1 MTVTCLLLAGGLS
14 RRMGADKAMLVYK
27 GEPLWSR
34 QLRTLSEVGSEA
46 IWVSARS
53 VPAWAKGLNE
63 VILDEVPSR
72 GPLSGIAAALSRL
85 KTSHLLVLGID
96 LPNMSSEHLRQ
107 LVNVIEPG
115 RGVIPVK
122 EERFE
127 TVCAIYPREAAVV
140 AQEFLAGDRLSLQ
153 DFAKELVRRKLVA
166 RGEIRAAEEHLY
178 LNVNTRADLSQQA
191 QRT

>member
-1 MTVTCLLLAGGLS
+1 
-14 RRMGADKAMLVYK
+14 MGTDKAMLVYQ

-34 QLRTLSEVGSEA
+34 QLRTLSELGSEA

-53 VPAWAKGLNE
+53 TPEWAKGVSE
-63 VILDEVPSR
+63 VILDEPPSR
-72 GPLSGIAAALSRL
+72 GPLSGICAALSRL
-85 KTSHLLVLGID
+85 RTSHLLVLGID

-127 TVCAIYPREAAVV
+127 TVCAIYPREVAVV
-140 AQEFLAGDRLSLQ
+140 AQECLAGERLSLQ
-153 DFAKELVRRKLVA
+153 DFAKELVRRKLVTVYGV
-166 RGEIRAAEEHLY
+166 RPTEEGLY
-178 LNVNTRADLSQQA
+178 LNVNTPADACSQA
-191 QRT
+191 RET